1 MAKKPASVLARIMVA
16 TCAGIF
22 RVDTMALQIVT
33 SPVLVR
39 ALIETVGRQLVD
51 AVDHFGTL
59 SVVAGGAVVREHQ
72 ATKQAQAS

>member
-1 MAKKPASVLARIMVA
+1 MAKKPASALAHIMVA

-22 RVDTMALQIVT
+22 RIDPLALQIVT

-39 ALIETVGRQLVD
+39 ALIETIARQLVD

-59 SVVAGGAVVREHQ
+59 SVVAGGAVVS
-72 ATKQAQAS
+72 KQQASKRV